1 MAIWA
6 YKAVMS
12 CKKTPEQW
20 LAEIHQRVE
29 TQPAGTL
36 KWITAIQEDAER
48 NPLKRIAE
56 LEKDLEAA
64 NRLAFEY
71 SQKMPTTAQ
80 AMVYQNL
87 LEKYNAVKEDGKRVD
102 ELARLLRAAEKYVPA
117 GAFLGNIMEKELAEI
132 QLCGLIEKALVG
144 TKYAAMKEEM
154 K

>member
-71 SQKMPTTAQ
+71 SQKLPTTAQ

-87 LEKYNAVKEDGKRVD
+87 LEKYNKVKEDGKRMD
-102 ELARLLRAAEKYVPA
+102 WMAKKWGPSYRE
-117 GAFLGNIMEKELAEI
+117 EI
-132 QLCGLIEKALVG
+132 D
-144 TKYAAMKEEM
+144 AAMKEEGE
-154 K
+154 

>member
-64 NRLAFEY
+64 NKLAWEY
-71 SQKMPTTAQ
+71 SQKTPTTAQ

-87 LEKYNAVKEDGKRVD
+87 LEKYNKVKEDGKRLRKLA
-102 ELARLLRAAEKYVPA
+102 ELIWDTRWISDDCDDYQKLVGIAAEIRSDSFQA
-117 GAFLGNIMEKELAEI
+117 ID
-132 QLCGLIEKALVG
+132 
-144 TKYAAMKEEM
+144 AAMKNETQGT